1 MSIRISPTLSAT
13 DSGDI
18 CCNACGHN
26 VAPHDPTIQWKD
38 KAALATEP
46 VRGIAGWPDAV
57 HPQLVLRKFACPSCG
72 SLLDSEVALPEDP
85 YLYDVVIG

>member
-1 MSIRISPTLSAT
+1 M
-13 DSGDI
+13 
-18 CCNACGHN
+18 
-26 VAPHDPTIQWKD
+26 
-38 KAALATEP
+38 LATER
-46 VRGIAGWPDAV
+46 VRGMAGWPDAV